1 MMKLCFLLA
10 AAVPA
15 LWLTLT
21 APAALHDGASR
32 ALQQASSAGQASAQK
47 QPLSPPEQASVVL
60 NGKRLTI
67 DYSAPS
73 VRGRKVMGELVP
85 YGQVWRTG
93 ANAATTLHTQSSLR
107 IDDLIVPEGEYTL
120 YTIPSD
126 MGWTLIINRQTG
138 QPGTEYNKA
147 MDLGRVPMLDGVIP
161 SHLQEQFEIG
171 FENTEGK
178 STEMHLV
185 WEDTD
190 VYVPMVA
197 ID

>member
-1 MMKLCFLLA
+1 MNLKLVSPLLVL
-10 AAVPA
+10 AVA
-15 LWLTLT
+15 FAGMNGLSAQATV
-21 APAALHDGASR
+21 
-32 ALQQASSAGQASAQK
+32 LQQPTQTTAQDAQK
-47 QPLSPPEQASVVL
+47 PTLSPPEQATVVL
-60 NGKRLTI
+60 HGKPLTI

-73 VRGRKVMGELVP
+73 ARGRQIMGELVP

-107 IDDLIVPEGEYTL
+107 IDDLIVPEGDYTL

-138 QPGTEYNKA
+138 QWGTEYNKA

-161 SHLQEQFEIG
+161 SHPQERFEIR
-171 FENTEGK
+171 FEHTSGN
-178 STEMHLV
+178 STEMHLI
-185 WEDTD
+185 WENTD
-190 VYVPMVA
+190 VYVPIVA